1 MAHFTPAPK
10 VIAMT
15 SQISTGTH
23 SNTSAVQKP
32 RHGAQLNGLK
42 FSPRLWC
49 RLFIWKNVTKATEA
63 NSCIISPSIFH
74 AWINARS
81 YALEPQWL
89 RRTKNLLRILQ
100 RLRLTSYDLNFIEG
114 FLHLQVVA
122 FIVHPLVIFDKL
134 WTDIQ
139 SALSRH

>member
-1 MAHFTPAPK
+1 MAHFTPAPN

-15 SQISTGTH
+15 SQSSTGAQI
-23 SNTSAVQKP
+23 NASAVQKP

-42 FSPRLWC
+42 FRLRLWC

-63 NSCIISPSIFH
+63 SSCIISPSIYH
-74 AWINARS
+74 AWINARF
-81 YALEPQWL
+81 YALGPQWP
-89 RRTKNLLRILQ
+89 RRTKSLLRTLQ
-100 RLRLTSYDLNFIEG
+100 LLRLTSYNLNFIEG
-114 FLHLQVVA
+114 FLHLQVIA
-122 FIVHPLVIFDKL
+122 LIVHPLVIFDKL